1 MSIVVLKPNIYACHL
16 LILIGVSSFF
26 SFVKNV
32 KSTYPFIYVQ
42 WFLALPWLKK
52 TWRKNVSVEQIFFIK
67 KKKNKNKNRLLMFQ
81 TKPTKPIKL
90 SRSNHIAIGRKT
102 DLNRYAL
109 VLIITKPIPIGLVTN
124 LKKNRAYQT
133 SHTPTLLT

>member
-52 TWRKNVSVEQIFFIK
+52 TGHRNFFVEQIFFIK
-67 KKKNKNKNRLLMFQ
+67 KKKKKNK
-81 TKPTKPIKL
+81 TKQ
-90 SRSNHIAIGRKT
+90 NG
-102 DLNRYAL
+102 
-109 VLIITKPIPIGLVTN
+109 VV
-124 LKKNRAYQT
+124 
-133 SHTPTLLT
+133 